1 MLYIYLYRVLH
12 YFYRGIYRAMVI
24 TLKKSKHMLGHQA
37 YRLKVDTQG
46 IDVLL
51 TTANTD

>member
-37 YRLKVDTQG
+37 YRLKLDTHG
-46 IDVLL
+46 INFLS
-51 TTANTD
+51 TTTNTD